1 MLINFCLSKSH
12 FGFMI
17 FNLEFNIVIKLINL
31 RGFGNLVGL
40 NALTITAINKALMA
54 TMIKLD

>member
-1 MLINFCLSKSH
+1 
-12 FGFMI
+12 MI

-40 NALTITAINKALMA
+40 NALTITAINKVLMA